1 MSNKDAAAATTGIRE
16 ELLRR
21 FIESG
26 ERERLQDIL
35 RSKLQASGWQ
45 DRVKDKCQKYVH
57 ERSTN
62 IDDITVDNMAEEVMP
77 YARSSVPEYIK
88 SEIMEDVRAFIY
100 RVMPENKDQP

>member
-1 MSNKDAAAATTGIRE
+1 MSKEASATAGIRE

-45 DRVKDKCQKYVH
+45 DRVKDKCQKFVH
-57 ERSTN
+57 EHSTD
-62 IDDITVDNMAEEVMP
+62 IDKVTVDDMAEEVTP
-77 YARSSVPEYIK
+77 FARSSVPEDIK
-88 SEIMEDVRAFIY
+88 AEIMEDVRAFIY
-100 RVMPENKDQP
+100 RALPETDV

>member
-77 YARSSVPEYIK
+77 YARLSVPEYIK